1 VGAFL
6 LIENWIEPEFWLLP
20 ETGILYDVVL
30 YPFDSIKIIP
40 EKKGTIILLHITH
53 RQLTLATIALS
64 VFGVLPAAGQVINE
78 DLKLT
83 ASDGAGNQFFGF
95 SIAIDN
101 DLVAVGASQDDDN
114 GTRSGSAY
122 VFDASTGV
130 QIAKLVPD
138 DGEGFDFFGWSI
150 GISNGIV
157 AVGAHQDGDNG
168 TASGSAYVFDASTGA
183 QLFKLLPDD
192 GAEFDW
198 FGTSIAIDNGIVVVG
213 ANEDDNENGNFAGAA
228 YLFDASTGAQLFK
241 LLPNDGSAGDG
252 FGYSVAID
260 NGVVA
265 VGAWFDTDN
274 GGASGSAYLFNA
286 STGAQITK
294 LLANDG
300 AQGDHFGTSIAIDNG
315 VVAVGAS
322 DKGNFAGAAYLFNA
336 SGGFQ
341 IAKLLPNDG
350 ASADFFG
357 LSVGIDNGVVAVASP
372 GDDDNASG
380 SGSAYLFDASTG
392 GQITKLLPSD
402 GGFSDNFGSAIAIA
416 NGVIAVGAFK
426 DNDNGGDSGSAY
438 LFDTGAS
445 CAADLNGDGVLDFFD
460 VSAFLNAFSAQDPVA
475 DFNGDGLFDF
485 FDVQAF
491 LNAYA
496 VGCP

>member
-1 VGAFL
+1 MRQTA
-6 LIENWIEPEFWLLP
+6 
-20 ETGILYDVVL
+20 
-30 YPFDSIKIIP
+30 S
-40 EKKGTIILLHITH
+40 H
-53 RQLTLATIALS
+53 RLTLSVIALS
-64 VFGVLPAAGQVINE
+64 AFVALPATGQVINE
-78 DLKLT
+78 DLKIT
-83 ASDGAGNQFFGF
+83 ASDGAGNQRFGF

-101 DLVAVGASQDDDN
+101 GVVAVGTPRDDDN

-122 VFDASTGV
+122 VFDASTGA
-130 QIAKLVPD
+130 QIVKLIPN
-138 DGEGFDFFGWSI
+138 DGAAFDFFGWSI
-150 GISNGIV
+150 AMSNGIV

-168 TASGSAYVFDASTGA
+168 TASGSAYLFNATTGA

-213 ANEDDNENGNFAGAA
+213 ANEDDNENGDFAGAA

-294 LLANDG
+294 IHASDG
-300 AQGDHFGTSIAIDNG
+300 ASGDRFGSSIAIGDGVVAVGATDNSDNGGFSGSAYIFNAANGAQIAKLLPDDGAAGDFFGVSVSVANG

-322 DKGNFAGAAYLFNA
+322 
-336 SGGFQ
+336 
-341 IAKLLPNDG
+341 
-350 ASADFFG
+350 
-357 LSVGIDNGVVAVASP
+357 
-372 GDDDNASG
+372 GDDDNGSA

-392 GQITKLLPSD
+392 DQITKVLPSD
-402 GGFSDNFGSAIAIA
+402 GGTNDNFGSAIAIA
-416 NGVIAVGAFK
+416 NGIVAAGAWS
-426 DNDNGGDSGSAY
+426 DNDSGGDSGSAY
-438 LFDTGAS
+438 LFDTGIG
-445 CAADLNGDGVLDFFD
+445 AACPADMTGDGLLNFFD
-460 VSAFLNAFSAQDPVA
+460 VSAFLSAFAAGDATADFTGDGQFNFFDVSAFLTAFSA
-475 DFNGDGLFDF
+475 
-485 FDVQAF
+485 
-491 LNAYA
+491 
-496 VGCP
+496 GCP